1 MTRTKIVAGNWKLH
15 KRYEEGI
22 ELAEEI
28 CSAASVGITTRSG
41 EIPQVVLAP
50 PYHLLKG
57 VADITAH
64 NPGVYTAAQNA
75 ASEVTG
81 AFTGEVSAQMVAST
95 GATFV
100 IIGHSERRTLFGE
113 DDALLS
119 RKLILS
125 LEAGLTPIFC
135 IGELLEQRLSNAH
148 FEVVLQ
154 QLNAAV
160 FGLDAEAISKIVIAY
175 EPVWAIGTGHTATP
189 EQAQEMH
196 AFIRGCFAERYG
208 SAAAGHLTVLYGG
221 SCKPDNAA
229 DLFSQPD
236 VDGGLIGGA
245 SLKASDFLAIVKA
258 V

>member
-1 MTRTKIVAGNWKLH
+1 MTRRKIVAGNWKLH
-15 KRYEEGI
+15 KCYYEGI

-28 CSAASVGITTRSG
+28 CRAASDGIVTHSG

-57 VADITAH
+57 IADITADL
-64 NPGVYTAAQNA
+64 PGVYTAAQNA
-75 ASEVTG
+75 AAEVSG
-81 AFTGEVSAQMVAST
+81 AFTGEVSAQMIAST

-100 IIGHSERRTLFGE
+100 IIGHSERRTIFGE
-113 DDALLS
+113 DDALLF
-119 RKLILS
+119 RKLTLS

-148 FEVVLQ
+148 FDVVLQ
-154 QLNAAV
+154 QLKAGV
-160 FGLDAEAISKIVIAY
+160 FGLEAEAISKIVIAY

-189 EQAQEMH
+189 DQAQEMH
-196 AFIRGCFAERYG
+196 AFIRGCFSERYG
-208 SAAAGHLTVLYGG
+208 SAAANQLTILYGG

-229 DLFSQPD
+229 ELFSQPD

-245 SLKASDFLAIVKA
+245 SLKASDFLAIVKS